1 MSGDIYDSFNRP
13 TAACPCTSNPCDWPG
28 YQCSVMNILN
38 KMAPI
43 SSRTQSG
50 YFNDMDM
57 LEVGNGG
64 MTDSEYIIH
73 MSMVSV

>member
-1 MSGDIYDSFNRP
+1 
-13 TAACPCTSNPCDWPG
+13 
-28 YQCSVMNILN
+28 MNILN

-43 SSRTQSG
+43 TSRTQSG

-64 MTDSEYIIH
+64 MTDSEYVIH
-73 MSMVSV
+73 FSMVSYLPTNDDVFTDK